1 MGTEA
6 ESSWCLT
13 ARPLFFVLSGP
24 SGVGKDAVLARLKQS
39 GYPLEYIVTVTTRPK
54 RPQERDN
61 LDYHFIPA
69 DEFQGMI
76 ERKELLEW
84 AKVYGNWYGV
94 PRKPV
99 EQALA
104 GGRDAMVKVDVQ
116 GAASIRKAM
125 PQAVLI
131 FLVPESIAEL
141 TERLRQRCTESPAD
155 LALRN
160 HVATEEI
167 KQLSLFDYVVVNK
180 RDEIDRA
187 VSDIEAIIKAEK
199 RRVNPRDYR

>member
-6 ESSWCLT
+6 RASWCLT

-24 SGVGKDAVLARLKQS
+24 SGVGKDAVLTRLKQS
-39 GYPLEYIVTVTTRPK
+39 GYPLEYIVTVTTRLR
-54 RPQERDN
+54 RPREKDN
-61 LDYHFIPA
+61 IDYHFISVA
-69 DEFQGMI
+69 DFEAMI

-84 AKVYGNWYGV
+84 AQVYGNRYGV

-116 GAASIRKAM
+116 GAATIRKAM
-125 PQAVLI
+125 PQAVMI
-131 FLVPESIAEL
+131 FLAPESVAEL
-141 TERLRQRCTESPAD
+141 TERLRRRCTESPAD
-155 LALRN
+155 IAMRN
-160 HVATEEI
+160 HIAGEEI

-187 VSDIEAIIKAEK
+187 VSDIEAIIRAEK
-199 RRVNPRDYR
+199 CRVMPRGCR